1 MSGAFTRATVR
12 WSRRGGQSNEIGT
25 GFPLFPIRSLSWLDT
40 GIFRRVAEIPRDTD
54 SRDFQQ
60 PTIRE
65 PRPSRAA
72 FRSPRENLVN
82 VYLDEKS
89 CRWEKRNKGKSTP
102 IRESRWLPEAGLM
115 SSQLLSLGQRGC
127 EQKPAEKFCLIRK
140 LTASSIEETL
150 SNCVPVCGKRRR
162 RREKALICSSG
173 PRDQELLRRSFAGK
187 LTES

>member
-1 MSGAFTRATVR
+1 MKSGP
-12 WSRRGGQSNEIGT
+12 
-25 GFPLFPIRSLSWLDT
+25 GFPCFLSGHCRGLTPEFFDALLKFHAT
-40 GIFRRVAEIPRDTD
+40 LTAAISNSQQSVNRDPHVPR
-54 SRDFQQ
+54 FVL
-60 PTIRE
+60 
-65 PRPSRAA
+65 RARTWST
-72 FRSPRENLVN
+72 FTWTKKV
-82 VYLDEKS
+82 VGEK
-89 CRWEKRNKGKSTP
+89 KRNKGKSTP